1 MTMKNKILII
11 HQGGIGDLVLSLP
24 AFYTIRSVFPKYH
37 FEVMGYPRILSLIH
51 NRFYADSISNVDRA
65 AVSSLYREDGIVAQ
79 EIKDYISQFDTV
91 FVFGG
96 KSQDVLV
103 KNIKKITGHEVLHIP
118 TFTENADEHVID
130 FQLKSLSALGFDTPV
145 RSPKIVLLQE
155 DAKKGTEFLKA
166 EGIRLQSEPL
176 IAVHP
181 GSGGKGKNWPVE
193 NYLCFIDKLYSE
205 VKVVFLVIEGPA
217 EKKAVKR
224 LEEEL
229 NNIPVIFLRSLEL
242 PLLAAIIRQCDMYV
256 GNDSGITH
264 IAASL
269 GVATLALFGPT
280 DPKVWGPRGD
290 SVCIFRELD
299 AEQGWKWTSTDEVA
313 GKALKLIRK

>member
-1 MTMKNKILII
+1 
-11 HQGGIGDLVLSLP
+11 
-24 AFYTIRSVFPKYH
+24 
-37 FEVMGYPRILSLIH
+37 MGYPRILSLIH

-65 AVSSLYREDGIVAQ
+65 AVSSLYRDDGIVAQ

-91 FVFGG
+91 FIFGG
-96 KSQDVLV
+96 KSQDVIV
-103 KNIKKITGHEVLHIP
+103 ENIKNSGSQAFRIP
-118 TFTENADEHVID
+118 TFPENADEHVID
-130 FQLKSLSALGFDTPV
+130 FQLKSLSALGFDTPI
-145 RSPKIVLLQE
+145 RSPEIFLPQE
-155 DAKKGTEFLKA
+155 DVKKGTEFLKA

-205 VKVVFLVIEGPA
+205 VKGVFLVIEGPA